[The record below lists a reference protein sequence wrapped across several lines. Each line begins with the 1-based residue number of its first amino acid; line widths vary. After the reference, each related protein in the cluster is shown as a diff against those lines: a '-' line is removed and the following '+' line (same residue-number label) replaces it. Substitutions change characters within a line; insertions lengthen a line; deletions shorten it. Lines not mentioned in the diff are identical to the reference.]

1 MSRLVGTC
9 QESDCGFGLASES
22 YTLFQGDHRMTML
35 HKELALLLLYVL
47 VIFTTSLP
55 DALFC
60 LLMSLPCC
68 KGKIHGDP
76 LTTVDSA
83 QCCHPENRW
92 DSAGLCGCPSRQ
104 AQSRSIYLSRHPPE
118 QLLGALTGV
127 SADKD
132 DGEAADLGWSLSLGL
147 L

>member
-68 KGKIHGDP
+68 KGKIRGDP

-83 QCCHPENRW
+83 QCDAVTQKTDGTPLGF
-92 DSAGLCGCPSRQ
+92 AGAHHARPSHRAYTCPVIL
-104 AQSRSIYLSRHPPE
+104 QSSCWAPSWASLQTRMME
-118 QLLGALTGV
+118 KQLIWAGACP
-127 SADKD
+127 
-132 DGEAADLGWSLSLGL
+132 
-147 L
+147 